1 MIGDYVKLDLGVL
14 TDRPPPIAVISDGE
28 SMERFRT
35 IAFDTGIMRQGIRW
49 EPLIPGLDCGL
60 WIDAIVPECYRS
72 QVRAVV
78 LDVHNREFVGQKY
91 RGSETIDRFIYL
103 VRVEVWAR
111 IEPVMP

>member
-1 MIGDYVKLDLGVL
+1 
-14 TDRPPPIAVISDGE
+14 
-28 SMERFRT
+28 
-35 IAFDTGIMRQGIRW
+35 
-49 EPLIPGLDCGL
+49 
-60 WIDAIVPECYRS
+60 
-72 QVRAVV
+72 VRAVV